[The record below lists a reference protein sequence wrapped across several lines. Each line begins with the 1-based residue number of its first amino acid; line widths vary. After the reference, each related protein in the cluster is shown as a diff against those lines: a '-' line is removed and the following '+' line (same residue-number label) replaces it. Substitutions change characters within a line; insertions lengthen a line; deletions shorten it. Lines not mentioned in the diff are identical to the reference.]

1 MIKLIVS
8 DIDGTLVE
16 DGGSKLNPELYE
28 VILRLKEQGIYF
40 AAASGRHAASIEYLF
55 QPIRDKIFY
64 IGDNGAYLG
73 CYGRS
78 LFQTEYKQELAMEM
92 IGDMKAAGLDVLVDC
107 ADCVYIDSKNEKFV
121 DWLANGYHFRM
132 TRMEDLRDLKVPI
145 VKIAA
150 CKMDGIAKYAPPF
163 MEKYGKDLKVTLS
176 GFQWLDTMDPGVNK
190 GNAVRILQEGLE
202 ILPEET
208 LAFGDQFNDIEML
221 KQAYYSFAVA
231 NARPETIEAARFLA
245 DANVKDGVL
254 KIMKLFLR

>member
-16 DGGSKLNPELYE
+16 DGGSRLNPELYE
-28 VILRLKEQGIYF
+28 VVLRLKEQGICF

-55 QPIRDKIFY
+55 NPIKDKIFY

-78 LFQTEYKQELAMEM
+78 LFETEYRQELAMEI
-92 IGDMKAAGLDVLVDC
+92 IGDMKEAGLDVLVDC
-107 ADCVYIDSKNEKFV
+107 ADRVYIDSKNEKFV
-121 DWLANGYHFRM
+121 DWMKNGYHFRM
-132 TRMEDLRDLKVPI
+132 TRMEDLRELKVPI

-150 CKMDGIAKYAPPF
+150 CRMEGISEFAPFF
-163 MEKYGKDLKVTLS
+163 MEKYGRDLKVTLS
-176 GFQWLDTMDPGVNK
+176 GEQWLDTMDPAVNK
-190 GNAVRILQEGLE
+190 GNAVRILQESLG

-208 LAFGDQFNDIEML
+208 LAFGDQLNDIEML

-231 NARPETIEAARFLA
+231 NARPETKQAARFLA
-245 DANVKDGVL
+245 DANVKDGAL
-254 KIMKLFLR
+254 KIMKLFLK